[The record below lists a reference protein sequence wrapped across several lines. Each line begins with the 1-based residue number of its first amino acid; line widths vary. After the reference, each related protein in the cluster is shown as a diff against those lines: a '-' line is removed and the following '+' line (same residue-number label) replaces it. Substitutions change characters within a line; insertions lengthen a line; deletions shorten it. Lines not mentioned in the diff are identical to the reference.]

1 MSAPLLIGN
10 SFAILVAAYELARRG
25 QSVTLLTDGKPLG
38 GHFAGMQIDGHGFD
52 IGMVLLEKH
61 TSVGGDPDLRTY
73 EAGLRNDWTRFG
85 DIAGRW
91 LDGQVDLRRVP
102 TPTCLVQGRIVP
114 DYLITNRLD
123 VLAGADVPAP
133 VTLQHADECHAYH
146 KTTAAIYDRL
156 SYAEAAKL
164 NHGEVLHS
172 SFIEPFVRKLLDVS
186 SDSFLARYHRAAWV
200 PLFYPETLA
209 RALRGESTSLPE
221 YPFWTTHNGFVG
233 QLVKNL
239 RDRLV
244 GLPNVTLVT
253 QPVQSL
259 QHEGALWTAV
269 VEGGQTWCGEQLALG
284 LTPDRAHTLL
294 GTTQYAPSAAAS
306 VTLLFARVRADTIGQ
321 GHGCLMVVDEDYAA
335 YRLCDQDALAGL
347 QPEWHRVVI
356 EANPNRLT
364 KQYPSLDA
372 EAALQQEL
380 RSLMAIK
387 GEGAV
392 QVLKC
397 VTAKNALLLPTAEL
411 VANMDTARAA
421 FAEAAQGA
429 TLTGNLLGY
438 GVMSLNDQI
447 VQGLKIAEEFS

>member
-1 MSAPLLIGN
+1 MSGPLLIGN
-10 SFAILVAAYELARRG
+10 SCAVLVGAHELARRG
-25 QSVTLLTDGKPLG
+25 QPVTLLTDGKPLG
-38 GHFAGMQIDGHGFD
+38 GHFAGMHINGHSFD
-52 IGMVLLEKH
+52 TGMVLMERH
-61 TSVGGDPDLRTY
+61 EPGECIDDLRTY
-73 EAGLRNDWTRFG
+73 NATRRNDWTRFG

-91 LDGQVDLRRVP
+91 LERQVDLRRAP
-102 TPTCLVQGRIVP
+102 TPTCLVRGRIFP

-123 VLAGADVPAP
+123 ALAGAHLQAPAA
-133 VTLQHADECHAYH
+133 LQHTDERHASR
-146 KTTAAIYDRL
+146 KITAAIYDRL

-164 NHGEVLHS
+164 NHGEALHS
-172 SFIEPFVRKLLDVS
+172 SFVEPFLRKLLDGS

-209 RALRGESTSLPE
+209 VAMRGKATSLPE

-239 RDRLV
+239 RDRLD
-244 GLPNVTLVT
+244 GLPNVALVT
-253 QPVQSL
+253 QQVQAL
-259 QHEGALWTAV
+259 RNEGGVWSAV
-269 VEGGQTWCGEQLALG
+269 VEGGQTWRGEQLALG
-284 LTPDRAHTLL
+284 LTSDRAHTLL
-294 GTTQYAPSAAAS
+294 GTTPHALGPAAS
-306 VTLLFARVRADTIGQ
+306 VTLLFALVRADTIGR
-321 GHGCLMVVDEDYAA
+321 GFGCLMVVDEDYAA

-356 EANPNRLT
+356 EANPNRLA
-364 KQYPSLDA
+364 KHYPGLDA
-372 EAALQQEL
+372 ETALQQEL

-397 VTAKNALLLPTAEL
+397 VTAKNALQLPTIEL
-411 VANMDTARAA
+411 VANMDTACAA
-421 FAEAAQGA
+421 FAKAAHGA

-438 GVMSLNDQI
+438 GAASLNDQI